1 MDKNRVMALTDGIIA
16 IAATIMV
23 LELSVPEGGLT
34 PDSLLEQWPVLF
46 AYAVSFS
53 LIYLAWRSHHNA
65 FQKADVISVRTYIV
79 NGIWL
84 FFQTLVPFGTGLLGR
99 YPGSRISAFV
109 YVAVVFLWTFTFQF
123 LDASIIADNPGAEKD
138 EVMHPASRV
147 ILFGGF
153 ALAFGVILI
162 RPMLA
167 LLVMAISNVFM
178 GIRIIREKKC

>member
-1 MDKNRVMALTDGIIA
+1 M
-16 IAATIMV
+16 
-23 LELSVPEGGLT
+23 
-34 PDSLLEQWPVLF
+34 
-46 AYAVSFS
+46 
-53 LIYLAWRSHHNA
+53 
-65 FQKADVISVRTYIV
+65 RTYLI

-123 LDASIIADNPGAEKD
+123 LDASIVADNPGAEKD
-138 EVMHPASRV
+138 EVMHPASRA
-147 ILFGGF
+147 IIFGGF
-153 ALAFGVILI
+153 ALSFGAIFI

-167 LLVMAISNVFM
+167 LVVMAVSNVFT